1 MHGLWQSQEMGISKI
16 KSFPNYR
23 EPFLPGTPQHSI
35 NLNWNP
41 VYRAAFNAATPVI
54 NWIKCSQINSWK
66 PIFIFVYLYY
76 KTSHKTALQF
86 SLPEQLSEL
95 DYAMVYPSVTPNHL
109 VSPVIVYSR
118 NTPEPRIIREL
129 SWMRGGGAFYR
140 TGCAAFL
147 QEYLTCI
154 WHSWKSIP
162 PAQTPSCAL
171 APKTR
176 TTVSSLKGS
185 EDNPR
190 PAWTSQ
196 WRRHFLSKTGARDG
210 CTLGYSQ
217 VREWRR
223 TTWSHG
229 SEKPWPFMEKQQVF
243 WSVKGGWKSYTSEDR
258 NEGSPWSWL

>member
-16 KSFPNYR
+16 KSSPNYR

-86 SLPEQLSEL
+86 SLPELLSEL

-118 NTPEPRIIREL
+118 NTPEPRITREL
-129 SWMRGGGAFYR
+129 SWTRGGGAFYC
-140 TGCAAFL
+140 TGCVAFL
-147 QEYLTCI
+147 QEYFTCSQ
-154 WHSWKSIP
+154 HPRRSTP
-162 PAQTPSCAL
+162 PAHTPSCAL
-171 APKTR
+171 APQTS
-176 TTVSSLKGS
+176 TTLPILKGS
-185 EDNPR
+185 EDNR
-190 PAWTSQ
+190 RLAWTSQ
-196 WRRHFLSKTGARDG
+196 WGPNFLSKVGVMDG
-210 CTLGYSQ
+210 CILGLIQ
-217 VREWRR
+217 ARERR
-223 TTWSHG
+223 CAICSHG
-229 SEKPWPFMEKQQVF
+229 SEKPWPFMEKQ
-243 WSVKGGWKSYTSEDR
+243 
-258 NEGSPWSWL
+258 